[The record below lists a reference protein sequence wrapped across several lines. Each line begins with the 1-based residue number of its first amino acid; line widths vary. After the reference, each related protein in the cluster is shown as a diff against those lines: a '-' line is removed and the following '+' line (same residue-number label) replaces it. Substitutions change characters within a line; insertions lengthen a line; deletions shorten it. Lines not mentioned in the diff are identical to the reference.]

1 MIVADASVI
10 FPFVFEMETSG
21 LARQL
26 HAQDSNWRYPPLWR
40 QEFSSALL
48 KYVRAGRCEPG
59 LANQTFEKALRFFG
73 GHEAEVDDRLA
84 LGLALDLGLS
94 AYDAQYVALGQQ
106 LGAVLVTADKAL
118 ARRCGGR
125 AVMVDEFGRK

>member
-10 FPFVFEMETSG
+10 FPFVFELETSG
-21 LARQL
+21 PVREL
-26 HAQDSNWRYPPLWR
+26 HAKDPDWRYPPLWR

-48 KYVRAGRCEPG
+48 KYVRAGRCETG

-84 LGLALDLGLS
+84 LRLALDLGLS
-94 AYDAQYVALGQQ
+94 AYDAQYLALAQQ

-125 AVMVDEFGRK
+125 AVMVDGFDPK